1 MYFANMYCYG
11 SDNNTVG
18 ITGMLGCMGV
28 VYISAGS
35 MYAIHIPDN
44 NDRLN
49 KLGGKTFVKW
59 VKNQEQRITQ
69 DSGHLI
75 AFINGKNRPDAENEV
90 RTIKE
95 GLKSPTTTLY
105 RILKHLGAGSGGL
118 GADSVAMM
126 VDRVHTSKLA
136 PDGCLCYYKRNADIN
151 WVSGMVQES
160 GQYKINNGFK
170 GDKVPSDV
178 QAGWRG
184 FNEDNSLSTTI

>member
-44 NDRLN
+44 NDTLN

-59 VKNQEQRITQ
+59 VKHQEQRITQ

-90 RTIKE
+90 RAIKE

-105 RILKHLGAGSGGL
+105 RILKHLGAGSGGAM
-118 GADSVAMM
+118 ADAAAIM
-126 VDRVHTSKLA
+126 VDRVHISKLA
-136 PDGCLCYYKRNADIN
+136 PKGCLCYYKRDGDIK
-151 WVSGMVQES
+151 WVAGGVHES
-160 GQYKINNGFK
+160 GQYKINSSYT
-170 GDKVPSDV
+170 GDGVPSDV
-178 QAGWRG
+178 RAGWRYL
-184 FNEDNSLSTTI
+184 NADNSLSTTL